1 METADK
7 ININRLLKW
16 LPYLVFFAGS
26 FIYFGFFS
34 NYVFFY
40 QEKASLFIFS
50 HDFLIENLHQP
61 GGILIYLAKF
71 LSTFF
76 YYPLAGALI
85 IASIITLIIFSIS
98 KIIRFLTGK
107 DAKIFPFIIGLIL
120 FWLQTEYRF
129 LLYNN
134 LGILLQLALFWL
146 AIKYLKQVNG
156 WISVGIT
163 PLWYFAT
170 GGFAW
175 VFSLM
180 LTLSFIF
187 DNEKKGWIKIIAL
200 CCLNFLIIY
209 ISKEILFFQPLK
221 ILLLFPFTEI
231 NTGLQQVLFLSVT
244 SILSILPLISKIKLS
259 VPSRINV
266 SEFTGNIIIPIFM
279 ILILFIIGLQRF
291 DKKVEQYFHVEN
303 LFYQH
308 KYNEVIAFNTA
319 NPSTNTLTIF
329 LNNIA
334 LCEKDK
340 LNDLLFHFPQSPD
353 GKTLFLK
360 WEMSGEILR
369 RGGCFYYTIG
379 MVNEAHRWAFEN
391 MVMKGHSPEGLKML
405 IRTELI
411 TGNYKVA
418 SKYNDILKNTIFYKK
433 DANAFEKLLYNDA
446 AVNADPELG
455 EKRKNRLKS
464 DFFSITDDPYINI
477 ERILATDSLNRNA
490 FEYKLAFMLLKKDYQ
505 AIAKELPK
513 FQTLGFTKLPV
524 HIEEATVA
532 LSLLNKGNLPEH
544 GNIQITRDT
553 ELRWN
558 QFLTIFQQYGAN
570 PKAAEPALRKQFGST
585 FWYYAFYR

>member
-1 METADK
+1 M
-7 ININRLLKW
+7 
-16 LPYLVFFAGS
+16 VFFAGS
-26 FIYFGFFS
+26 FIYFGFFG
-34 NYVFFY
+34 NYEFFY
-40 QEKASLFIFS
+40 QEKSSLFIFS
-50 HDFLIENLHQP
+50 FDFLRENLHQP
-61 GGILIYLAKF
+61 GGLLIWLAKF

-76 YYPLAGALI
+76 YYPVAGAVIFSAVIILI
-85 IASIITLIIFSIS
+85 ILSIS
-98 KIIRFLTGK
+98 KIIGLLTGK
-107 DAKIFPFIIGLIL
+107 DAKIFPFIIGLTL

-134 LGILLQLALFWL
+134 LGILLQLALSWL
-146 AIKYLKQVNG
+146 AIKYSKQLNG
-156 WISVGIT
+156 WIPVVIT

-180 LTLSFIF
+180 LTFCFIF
-187 DNEKKGWIKIIAL
+187 DKEKKGWIKIIAL
-200 CCLNFLIIY
+200 WCLNFLIIY
-209 ISKEILFFQPLK
+209 ISQEILFFQPIK
-221 ILLLFPFTEI
+221 ILLLFPFTDI
-231 NTGLQQVLFLSVT
+231 NTGLQQIFFLSVT
-244 SILSILPLISKIKLS
+244 GILSFLPLISKIKLRL
-259 VPSRINV
+259 PSRISV
-266 SEFTGNIIIPIFM
+266 SEFTASIIITIFM

-291 DKKVEQYFHVEN
+291 DKKVAQYFQIEN

-319 NPSTNTLTIF
+319 NPSTNSLTNF

-334 LCEKDK
+334 LCENDK
-340 LNDLLFHFPQSPD
+340 LNDLLFHFQQSPD
-353 GKTLFLK
+353 GQALFLK
-360 WEMSGEILR
+360 WEMSREILK
-369 RGGCFYYTIG
+369 RGGYFYYTIG

-405 IRTELI
+405 ITTELI

-418 SKYNDILKNTIFYKK
+418 SKYIDILKNTIFYKK
-433 DANAFEKLLYNDA
+433 EANAFEKLLFNDS

-455 EKRKNRLKS
+455 EKRKNRLES

-490 FEYKLAFMLLKKDYQ
+490 FEYKLAFLLLKKDYQ
-505 AIAKELPK
+505 GIAKELPK
-513 FQTLGFTKLPV
+513 FQTLGFTKLPA

-532 LSLLNKGNLPEH
+532 LSLLNKGNLPDL
-544 GNIQITRDT
+544 GNIQITGDT
-553 ELRWN
+553 ELRWI

-570 PKAAEPALRKQFGST
+570 PKAAEPALRKQFGNT